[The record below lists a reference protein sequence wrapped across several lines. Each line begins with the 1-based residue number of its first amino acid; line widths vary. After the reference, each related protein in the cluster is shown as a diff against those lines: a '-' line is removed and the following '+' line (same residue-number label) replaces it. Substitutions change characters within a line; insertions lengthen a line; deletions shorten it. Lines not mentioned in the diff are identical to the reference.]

1 MRNLIMIAAAALSL
15 SATSC
20 VVRER
25 PVAYHHVGP
34 GPRYVAPPPRHERYE
49 YRDYRDDRGYRD
61 RTRVYVR

>member
-1 MRNLIMIAAAALSL
+1 MRHLLMVVAAALSL
-15 SATSC
+15 SAAGC

-49 YRDYRDDRGYRD
+49 HRDYRDDRGYR
-61 RTRVYVR
+61 TRVYVP

>member
-1 MRNLIMIAAAALSL
+1 MRKLLLIMASAATLSM
-15 SATSC
+15 TGC

-49 YRDYRDDRGYRD
+49 HRDYRDDRGYRS
-61 RTRVYVR
+61 RVYVE